1 MSGEKEEGASA
12 RQKGTSKMFKTMLV
26 EDNSLFRSVF
36 KEGLKSRFPSMAI
49 TEAGDSEE
57 ALKEIGARPPQLI
70 FMDIRLPGENG
81 LELAKRIKTDHPEI
95 TIIIFTS
102 HNFPEYREAAV
113 RYKADYF
120 LSKSSV
126 ATEEI
131 FKLVKIILLE
141 KGFNPNGSDSAQP
154 AA

>member
-1 MSGEKEEGASA
+1 
-12 RQKGTSKMFKTMLV
+12 MFKTMLI
-26 EDNSLFRSVF
+26 EDNSPFRSVF

-49 TEAGDSEE
+49 TEAADSED
-57 ALKEIGARPPQLI
+57 ALNKIGAVPPDLI

-81 LELAKRIKTDHPEI
+81 LELTRRIKTDHPEI

-102 HNFPEYREAAV
+102 HNFPEYREAAA

-126 ATEEI
+126 ASEEI

-141 KGFNPNGSDSAQP
+141 RGFKSNGSDSAK
-154 AA
+154 ATA

>member
-1 MSGEKEEGASA
+1 
-12 RQKGTSKMFKTMLV
+12 MFKTMLV
-26 EDNSLFRSVF
+26 EDNTLFRSVF

-49 TEAGDSEE
+49 IEAADSAE
-57 ALKEIGARPPQLI
+57 ALQEIGALPPQLI

-81 LELAKRIKTDHPEI
+81 LELARRIKTDHPEI

-120 LSKSSV
+120 LSKTSV

-141 KGFNPNGSDSAQP
+141 KGFNPNGSESAHP
-154 AA
+154 AG

>member
-1 MSGEKEEGASA
+1 
-12 RQKGTSKMFKTMLV
+12 MLI
-26 EDNSLFRSVF
+26 EDNSPFRSVF

-49 TEAGDSEE
+49 SEASDSED
-57 ALKEIGARPPQLI
+57 ALKKIGAIPPDLI

-81 LELAKRIKTDHPEI
+81 LELTRRIKTDHPEI

-102 HNFPEYREAAV
+102 HNFPEYREAAA

-126 ATEEI
+126 ANEEI

-141 KGFNPNGSDSAQP
+141 KGFKSNGSASVKAT
-154 AA
+154 A

>member
-1 MSGEKEEGASA
+1 
-12 RQKGTSKMFKTMLV
+12 MLI
-26 EDNSLFRSVF
+26 EDSSPFRNVF
-36 KEGLKSRFPSMAI
+36 KEGLKSRFPSMTI
-49 TEAGDSEE
+49 TEASDSEE
-57 ALKEIGARPPQLI
+57 ALKKIGVIPPDLI

-81 LELAKRIKTDHPEI
+81 LELTKRIKTDHPEI

-102 HNFPEYREAAV
+102 HNFPEYREAAA

-141 KGFNPNGSDSAQP
+141 KGFQSNGQGSAK
-154 AA
+154 ATA

>member
-1 MSGEKEEGASA
+1 
-12 RQKGTSKMFKTMLV
+12 MFKTMLI
-26 EDNSLFRSVF
+26 EDNSPFRSVF
-36 KEGLKSRFPSMAI
+36 KEGLKSRFPSMTV

-57 ALKEIGARPPQLI
+57 ALKQIGTVPPDLI

-81 LELAKRIKTDHPEI
+81 LELTKRIKTDHPEI
-95 TIIIFTS
+95 TVIIFTS
-102 HNFPEYREAAV
+102 HNFPEYREAAA

-141 KGFNPNGSDSAQP
+141 KGFKSNGSDSTKAT
-154 AA
+154 A

>member
-1 MSGEKEEGASA
+1 
-12 RQKGTSKMFKTMLV
+12 MFKTMLI
-26 EDNSLFRSVF
+26 EDNSPFRSVF

-49 TEAGDSEE
+49 SEASDSED
-57 ALKEIGARPPQLI
+57 ALKKIGAIPPDLI

-81 LELAKRIKTDHPEI
+81 LELTRRIKTDHPEI

-102 HNFPEYREAAV
+102 HNFPEYREAAA

-126 ATEEI
+126 ANEEI

-141 KGFNPNGSDSAQP
+141 KGFKSNGSASVKAT
-154 AA
+154 A

>member
-1 MSGEKEEGASA
+1 
-12 RQKGTSKMFKTMLV
+12 MFKTMLV

-49 TEAGDSEE
+49 IEAADSGE
-57 ALKEIGARPPQLI
+57 AMQEIGSLPPQLI

-81 LELAKRIKTDHPEI
+81 LELARRIKTDHPEI
-95 TIIIFTS
+95 TIVIFTS
-102 HNFPEYREAAV
+102 HNFPEYREAAF

-131 FKLVKIILLE
+131 FKLVKVILLE
-141 KGFNPNGSDSAQP
+141 KGFNPNGSESTRP

>member
-1 MSGEKEEGASA
+1 
-12 RQKGTSKMFKTMLV
+12 MFKTMLI
-26 EDNSLFRSVF
+26 EDNSSFRNVF

-49 TEAGDSEE
+49 TEASDSED
-57 ALKEIGARPPQLI
+57 ALKKIGAISPDLI

-81 LELAKRIKTDHPEI
+81 LELTKRIKTDHPEI
-95 TIIIFTS
+95 TVIIFTS
-102 HNFPEYREAAV
+102 HNFPEYREAAA

-120 LSKSSV
+120 LSKGSV

-141 KGFNPNGSDSAQP
+141 KGFNSNGSESAK
-154 AA
+154 ATA

>member
-1 MSGEKEEGASA
+1 
-12 RQKGTSKMFKTMLV
+12 MLI
-26 EDNSLFRSVF
+26 EDNSPFRSVF

-49 TEAGDSEE
+49 TEAADSED
-57 ALKEIGARPPQLI
+57 ALNKIGAVPPDLI

-81 LELAKRIKTDHPEI
+81 LELTRRIKTDHPEI

-102 HNFPEYREAAV
+102 HNFPEYREAAA

-126 ATEEI
+126 ASEEI

-141 KGFNPNGSDSAQP
+141 RGFKSNGSDSAK
-154 AA
+154 ATA

>member
-1 MSGEKEEGASA
+1 
-12 RQKGTSKMFKTMLV
+12 MFKTMLI
-26 EDNSLFRSVF
+26 EDNSPFRSVF

-49 TEAGDSEE
+49 TEAADSED
-57 ALKEIGARPPQLI
+57 ALNKIGAVPPDLI

-81 LELAKRIKTDHPEI
+81 LELTRRIKTDHPEI

-102 HNFPEYREAAV
+102 HNFPEYREAAA

-126 ATEEI
+126 ASEEI

-141 KGFNPNGSDSAQP
+141 RGFKSNGSDSVKAT
-154 AA
+154 A

>member
-57 ALKEIGARPPQLI
+57 ALKEIGALPPQLI

>member
-1 MSGEKEEGASA
+1 
-12 RQKGTSKMFKTMLV
+12 MFKTMLI
-26 EDNSLFRSVF
+26 EDNSPFRSVF
-36 KEGLKSRFPSMAI
+36 KEGLKSRFPSMTI
-49 TEAGDSEE
+49 TEAVNSEE
-57 ALKEIGARPPQLI
+57 ALTEIGALSPHLI

-81 LELAKRIKTDHPEI
+81 LELTRRIKTDHPEI
-95 TIIIFTS
+95 IIIIFTS
-102 HNFPEYREAAV
+102 HNIPEYLEAAA
-113 RYKADYF
+113 RYKDDYF

-141 KGFNPNGSDSAQP
+141 KGFNANGSDSAQP

>member
-1 MSGEKEEGASA
+1 
-12 RQKGTSKMFKTMLV
+12 MFKTMLI
-26 EDNSLFRSVF
+26 EDNSPFRSVF

-49 TEAGDSEE
+49 TEPADSED
-57 ALKEIGARPPQLI
+57 ALNKIGAVPPDLI

-81 LELAKRIKTDHPEI
+81 LELTRRIKTDHPEI

-102 HNFPEYREAAV
+102 HNFPEYREAAA

-126 ATEEI
+126 ASEEI

-141 KGFNPNGSDSAQP
+141 RGFKSNGSDSAK
-154 AA
+154 ATA

>member
-1 MSGEKEEGASA
+1 
-12 RQKGTSKMFKTMLV
+12 MFKTMLI
-26 EDNSLFRSVF
+26 EDNSPFRSVF

-57 ALKEIGARPPQLI
+57 ALKEIGDLPPDLI

-81 LELAKRIKTDHPEI
+81 LELTRRIKTDHPEI
-95 TIIIFTS
+95 TVIIFTS
-102 HNFPEYREAAV
+102 HNFPEYREAAA
-113 RYKADYF
+113 RNKADYF

-131 FKLVKIILLE
+131 FRLVKIILLE
-141 KGFNPNGSDSAQP
+141 KGFNSNGSDSAK
-154 AA
+154 ATA

>member
-1 MSGEKEEGASA
+1 
-12 RQKGTSKMFKTMLV
+12 MLI
-26 EDNSLFRSVF
+26 EDNSPFRSVF

-49 TEAGDSEE
+49 TEAADSED
-57 ALKEIGARPPQLI
+57 ALNKIGAVPPDLI

-81 LELAKRIKTDHPEI
+81 LELTRRIKTDHPEI
-95 TIIIFTS
+95 TVIIFTS
-102 HNFPEYREAAV
+102 HNFPEYREAAA

-141 KGFNPNGSDSAQP
+141 KGFKSNGSDSAK
-154 AA
+154 ATA

>member
-1 MSGEKEEGASA
+1 
-12 RQKGTSKMFKTMLV
+12 MLV

-49 TEAGDSEE
+49 TEAADAGE
-57 ALKEIGARPPQLI
+57 ALQEIGTLPPHLI

-102 HNFPEYREAAV
+102 HNFPEYREAAL

-126 ATEEI
+126 ASEEI

-141 KGFNPNGSDSAQP
+141 KGFNPNGSESAGP

>member
-1 MSGEKEEGASA
+1 
-12 RQKGTSKMFKTMLV
+12 MFKTMLV
-26 EDNSLFRSVF
+26 EDNSPFRTVF
-36 KEGLKSRFPSMAI
+36 KEGLKSRFPSMTI

-57 ALKEIGARPPQLI
+57 ALKEIGALPPHLI

-102 HNFPEYREAAV
+102 HNFPEYREAAA

-120 LSKSSV
+120 LSKGSV

-141 KGFNPNGSDSAQP
+141 KGFKVNGSDRTQP
-154 AA
+154 TG

>member
-1 MSGEKEEGASA
+1 
-12 RQKGTSKMFKTMLV
+12 MFKTMLI
-26 EDNSLFRSVF
+26 EDNSPFRTVF

-49 TEAGDSEE
+49 TEAGSSEE
-57 ALKEIGARPPQLI
+57 ALKEIGALPPQLI

-81 LELAKRIKTDHPEI
+81 LELARRIKTDYPDI
-95 TIIIFTS
+95 TVIIFTS
-102 HNFPEYREAAV
+102 HNFPEYREAAI

-141 KGFNPNGSDSAQP
+141 KGFNPNGSEIAGSA
-154 AA
+154 A

>member
-1 MSGEKEEGASA
+1 
-12 RQKGTSKMFKTMLV
+12 MFKTMLI
-26 EDNSLFRSVF
+26 EDNSPFRSVF

-57 ALKEIGARPPQLI
+57 ALKQIGAVPPDLI

-81 LELAKRIKTDHPEI
+81 LELTRRIKTDHPEI
-95 TIIIFTS
+95 TVIIFTS
-102 HNFPEYREAAV
+102 HNFPEYREAAA
-113 RYKADYF
+113 RNKADYF

-131 FKLVKIILLE
+131 FRLVKIILLE
-141 KGFNPNGSDSAQP
+141 KGFNSNGSDSAK
-154 AA
+154 ATA

>member
-1 MSGEKEEGASA
+1 
-12 RQKGTSKMFKTMLV
+12 MFKTMLV
-26 EDNSLFRSVF
+26 EDNSPFRTVF
-36 KEGLKSRFPSMAI
+36 KEGLKSRFPSMTI
-49 TEAGDSEE
+49 TEAGNPGE
-57 ALKEIGARPPQLI
+57 ALKEIDDVPPHLI

-81 LELAKRIKTDHPEI
+81 LELARRIKTDHPEI

-102 HNFPEYREAAV
+102 HNFPEYREAAL

-120 LSKSSV
+120 LSKTSV

-141 KGFNPNGSDSAQP
+141 KGFKVNGSESAHP
-154 AA
+154 AG

>member
-1 MSGEKEEGASA
+1 
-12 RQKGTSKMFKTMLV
+12 MFKTMLI
-26 EDNSLFRSVF
+26 EDNSLFRTVF

-49 TEAGDSEE
+49 TEAGGSEE
-57 ALKEIGARPPQLI
+57 ALKEIGALPPQLI

-81 LELAKRIKTDHPEI
+81 LELARRIKMDHPEI

-102 HNFPEYREAAV
+102 HNFPEYREAAI

-141 KGFNPNGSDSAQP
+141 KGFNPNGSDSASP

>member
-1 MSGEKEEGASA
+1 
-12 RQKGTSKMFKTMLV
+12 MFKTMLV
-26 EDNSLFRSVF
+26 EDSSPFRTVF

-49 TEAGDSEE
+49 AEAADPKE
-57 ALKEIGARPPQLI
+57 ALKEIAEVPPHLI

-102 HNFPEYREAAV
+102 HNFPEYREAAI

-120 LSKSSV
+120 LSKTSI

-141 KGFNPNGSDSAQP
+141 KGFNMNGSDTAQSTG
-154 AA
+154 

>member
-1 MSGEKEEGASA
+1 
-12 RQKGTSKMFKTMLV
+12 MFKTMLI
-26 EDNSLFRSVF
+26 EDNSPFRAVF

-49 TEAGDSEE
+49 TEAGGSEE
-57 ALKEIGARPPQLI
+57 ALKEIGALPPQLI

-81 LELAKRIKTDHPEI
+81 LELARRIKTDHPEI

-102 HNFPEYREAAV
+102 HNFPEYREAAI

-120 LSKSSV
+120 LSKSSIS
-126 ATEEI
+126 TEEI

-141 KGFNPNGSDSAQP
+141 KGFNSNGSGSARP
-154 AA
+154 TA

>member
-1 MSGEKEEGASA
+1 
-12 RQKGTSKMFKTMLV
+12 MLV
-26 EDNSLFRSVF
+26 EDNLLFRSVF

-49 TEAGDSEE
+49 TEATDSGE
-57 ALKEIGARPPQLI
+57 ALQEIGTLAPQLI

-81 LELAKRIKTDHPEI
+81 LELAKRIKAEHPEI
-95 TIIIFTS
+95 IIIIFTS
-102 HNFPEYREAAV
+102 HNFPEYREAAIQ
-113 RYKADYF
+113 YKADYF

-126 ATEEI
+126 GTEEI

-141 KGFNPNGSDSAQP
+141 KGFNSNGSENVRT

>member
-1 MSGEKEEGASA
+1 
-12 RQKGTSKMFKTMLV
+12 MFKTMLI
-26 EDNSLFRSVF
+26 EDNSPFRNVF
-36 KEGLKSRFPSMAI
+36 KEGLKSRFPSMAV
-49 TEAGDSEE
+49 TEAGNSEE
-57 ALKEIGARPPQLI
+57 ALKKIGAIPPDLI

-81 LELAKRIKTDHPEI
+81 LELTRRIKTDHPEI

-102 HNFPEYREAAV
+102 HNFPEYREAAA

-141 KGFNPNGSDSAQP
+141 KGFKSNGSDAVK
-154 AA
+154 ATA